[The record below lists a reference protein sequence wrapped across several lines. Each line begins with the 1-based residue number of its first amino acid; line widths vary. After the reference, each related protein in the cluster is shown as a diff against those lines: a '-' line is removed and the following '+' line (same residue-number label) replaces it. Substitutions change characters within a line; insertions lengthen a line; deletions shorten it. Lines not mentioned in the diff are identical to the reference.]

1 MCVRRAGLSREN
13 VRGTGRLL
21 AAVLYETATM
31 PKGVR
36 CTIRCSVLGHAKRA
50 RLLGNG
56 CVRGDIHAAPIIN
69 QQIFGIM
76 NEKEMIILCDGS
88 TRYAEVDVTELKD
101 GRWRGTWNGHNLTFH
116 GGTWME

>member
-1 MCVRRAGLSREN
+1 MRMKTIIKRRLCYSYRQIGQSL
-13 VRGTGRLL
+13 RLL
-21 AAVLYETATM
+21 YYKPTN
-31 PKGVR
+31 
-36 CTIRCSVLGHAKRA
+36 IR
-50 RLLGNG
+50 
-56 CVRGDIHAAPIIN
+56 
-69 QQIFGIM
+69 IM

>member
-1 MCVRRAGLSREN
+1 MRMKTITRRHLCYSYRLIGQPL
-13 VRGTGRLL
+13 RLL
-21 AAVLYETATM
+21 YYKPTNF
-31 PKGVR
+31 R
-36 CTIRCSVLGHAKRA
+36 
-50 RLLGNG
+50 
-56 CVRGDIHAAPIIN
+56 
-69 QQIFGIM
+69 IM

>member
-1 MCVRRAGLSREN
+1 MRTKRRLCYSYRQIGQSL
-13 VRGTGRLL
+13 RLL
-21 AAVLYETATM
+21 YYK
-31 PKGVR
+31 PIK
-36 CTIRCSVLGHAKRA
+36 IR
-50 RLLGNG
+50 
-56 CVRGDIHAAPIIN
+56 
-69 QQIFGIM
+69 IM

>member
-1 MCVRRAGLSREN
+1 MRMKTITKRRLCYSYRQIGQSL
-13 VRGTGRLL
+13 RLL
-21 AAVLYETATM
+21 YYKPTN
-31 PKGVR
+31 
-36 CTIRCSVLGHAKRA
+36 IR
-50 RLLGNG
+50 
-56 CVRGDIHAAPIIN
+56 
-69 QQIFGIM
+69 IM

>member
-1 MCVRRAGLSREN
+1 MKTIIKRRLCYSYRQIGQSL
-13 VRGTGRLL
+13 RLL
-21 AAVLYETATM
+21 YYKPTN
-31 PKGVR
+31 
-36 CTIRCSVLGHAKRA
+36 IR
-50 RLLGNG
+50 
-56 CVRGDIHAAPIIN
+56 
-69 QQIFGIM
+69 IM